1 VCGRII
7 GLKRKGRT
15 MRRFVMLSLLIF
27 GLPFSVAQAA
37 GPFDGTWSGDA
48 VGSGPSASQCTGTMK
63 GSVENN
69 VLRSRITIGRFKPA
83 EVGGPVGADGS
94 FKSPAGRITGQ
105 FTGNS
110 FVGSMTVPNGYCNP
124 YKLTMSRS

>member
-1 VCGRII
+1 
-7 GLKRKGRT
+7 
-15 MRRFVMLSLLIF
+15 MRNVLIASTLILL
-27 GLPFSVAQAA
+27 AQASAAFAA
-37 GPFDGTWSGDA
+37 GPFDGNWSGEA
-48 VGSGPSASQCTGTMK
+48 TGSGPSANSCTGPMMGT
-63 GSVENN
+63 VANN
-69 VLRSRITIGRFKPA
+69 VLHGEIIIGKFKPI

-110 FVGSMTVPNGYCNP
+110 FAGGMTVPNGYCNP